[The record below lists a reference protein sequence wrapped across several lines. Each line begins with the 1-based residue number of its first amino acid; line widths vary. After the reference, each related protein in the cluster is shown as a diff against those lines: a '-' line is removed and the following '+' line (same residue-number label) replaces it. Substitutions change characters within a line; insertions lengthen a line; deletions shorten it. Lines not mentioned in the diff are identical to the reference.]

1 MDDLTQRCV
10 GKCPVLRDQDGTV
23 ALEAQVRLKPQSR
36 VCHNCRLAMYEYG
49 RTARFGDAQTQRRA
63 CRNRIGRLPR

>member
-23 ALEAQVRLKPQSR
+23 ALETQVRLK
-36 VCHNCRLAMYEYG
+36 RLS
-49 RTARFGDAQTQRRA
+49 TAE
-63 CRNRIGRLPR
+63 